1 VIRIDV
7 AGGTVPASQSYS
19 VTIAGGGLGGLTT
32 ALSLRRRG
40 LRTTVLEAAPQL
52 GEVGAGIQ
60 TAPNASRILL
70 GLGLRR
76 QLEAIRTEPL
86 DQVRRRWRD
95 GSIIAQLPLGDR
107 VKREYNAPYWH
118 YHRADLHR
126 VLLDACLDP
135 DGAGPVVEVH
145 TDAKVVDIDH
155 TEVTNPVAITTDGR
169 RFAGD
174 VLVGADGIRSSVRDA
189 MGLPDTLVFSGE
201 MAYRAL
207 IPGDKIAADPATR
220 FLLDRYH
227 STIWYGPDRH
237 LVHYMIR
244 GGEFLNVVAIVPNTL
259 DIAATWAA
267 PATADELVDAF
278 PGWDDR
284 VAAML
289 SKAEGDASKWALY
302 RRRRDPVWVDGH
314 VALLGDACHAMLPY
328 QAQGASQ
335 AMEDAAVLAEEL
347 GAVTREG
354 IPGALIRYV
363 GRRAKHAGMVQDAS
377 LENMRFYHLPDGPEQ
392 QARDAELRTFGG
404 ESDVSYDWL
413 WNGTPLNDPDLESF
427 SYAFVR

>member
-1 VIRIDV
+1 M
-7 AGGTVPASQSYS
+7 PASQSFT

-32 ALSLRRRG
+32 ALALRRRG
-40 LRTTVLEAAPQL
+40 LRTTVLEAAAQL

-76 QLEAIRTEPL
+76 ALEAIRTEPL
-86 DQVRRRWRD
+86 DQVRRRWQD
-95 GSIIAQLPLGDR
+95 GSIIAQLPLGER
-107 VKREYNAPYWH
+107 VKREYGAPYWH

-135 DGAGPVVEVH
+135 DGPGPVVEVH
-145 TDAKVVDIDH
+145 TNAAVADIDRGDP
-155 TEVTNPVAITTDGR
+155 TAPVAITSDGR

-174 VLVGADGIRSSVRDA
+174 VLVGADGIRSAVRDA

-201 MAYRAL
+201 MGFRAL

-220 FLLDRYH
+220 FLTDRYH

-244 GGEFLNVVAIVPNTL
+244 GGEYLNIVGIVPNTVDL
-259 DIAATWAA
+259 DVSWSA
-267 PATADELVDAF
+267 PATADELVDSF

-289 SKAEGDASKWALY
+289 SKAEGDASKWALF

-314 VALLGDACHAMLPY
+314 CALLGDACHAMLPY

-347 GAVTREG
+347 GSVTRDG
-354 IPGALIRYV
+354 ISGALARYV

-392 QARDAELRTFGG
+392 QERDRILRDFNG

-427 SYAFVR
+427 SYPFVR

>member
-1 VIRIDV
+1 M
-7 AGGTVPASQSYS
+7 ASQSFT
-19 VTIAGGGLGGLTT
+19 VVIAGGGLGGLTT
-32 ALSLRRRG
+32 ALALRRRG
-40 LRTTVLEAAPQL
+40 LHTVVLEQAAAL

-60 TAPNASRILL
+60 TAPNASRILF

-76 QLEAIRTEPL
+76 QLAAIRTEPS

-95 GSIIAQLPLGDR
+95 GKIIAQLPLADR
-107 VKREYNAPYWH
+107 VVGEFGAPYWH

-126 VLLDACLDP
+126 VLLDACADP
-135 DGAGPVVEVH
+135 DGAGPVTELHTSAAVVEIDR
-145 TDAKVVDIDH
+145 TDPLR
-155 TEVTNPVAITTDGR
+155 PVAVTRDGR

-174 VLVGADGIRSSVRDA
+174 VLIGADGIRSAVRDA
-189 MGLPDTLVFSGE
+189 AGFDDTLVFSGE
-201 MAYRAL
+201 MCFRAL
-207 IPGDKIAADPATR
+207 IPGDKLAADPATR

-237 LVHYMIR
+237 LVHYCIR
-244 GGEFLNVVAIVPNTL
+244 GGEFLNVVAVVPSTIDTDL
-259 DIAATWAA
+259 SWVL
-267 PATADELVDAF
+267 PATATELVESF

-289 SKAEGDASKWALY
+289 SKAEGDASKWALF
-302 RRRRDPVWVDGH
+302 RRRRDPVWVDGR

-347 GAVTREG
+347 GAVTRDG
-354 IPGALIRYV
+354 IDGALVRYV
-363 GRRAKHAGMVQDAS
+363 NRRATHAGMVQDAS
-377 LENMRFYHLPDGPEQ
+377 LQNMRLYHLPDGPEQ
-392 QARDAELRTFGG
+392 EERDRLLRDFRG

-413 WNGTPLNDPDLESF
+413 WNGTPLAGHETESH
-427 SYAFVR
+427 SYPFAR

>member
-1 VIRIDV
+1 M
-7 AGGTVPASQSYS
+7 PSNQSYE
-19 VTIAGGGLGGLTT
+19 VVVAGGGLGGLTT
-32 ALSLRRRG
+32 ALALRQRG
-40 LRTTVLEAAPQL
+40 LRVTVLEQAPQL

-76 QLEAIRTEPL
+76 QLEAIHTEPQ
-86 DQVRRRWRD
+86 DQVRRRWQD
-95 GSIIAQLPLGDR
+95 GAVIAQLPLGDR
-107 VKREYNAPYWH
+107 VKREYGAPYWH

-126 VLLDACLDP
+126 VLLDACRDP
-135 DGAGPVVEVH
+135 DGPGPVVEVH
-145 TDAKVVDIDH
+145 TDAKVVDVDR
-155 TEVTNPVAITTDGR
+155 TEPARPVAITADGR
-169 RFAGD
+169 RVAGD
-174 VLVGADGIRSSVRDA
+174 VLVGADGVRSSVRDA

-220 FLLDRYH
+220 FLLDRFH

-237 LVHYMIR
+237 LVHYFVR
-244 GGEFLNVVAIVPNTL
+244 GGEYLNVVAIVPNTL
-259 DIAATWAA
+259 DVGRTWTA
-267 PATADELVDAF
+267 PATADEMVDAF

-289 SKAEGDASKWALY
+289 SKAEGSGGDTASKWAMF

-347 GAVTREG
+347 GAVTRDG
-354 IPGALIRYV
+354 IAAALTRYV
-363 GRRAKHAGMVQDAS
+363 ARRAKHAGMVQDAS
-377 LENMRFYHLPDGPEQ
+377 LANMRFYHLPDGPEQ
-392 QARDAELRTFGG
+392 RERDRLLRCFSG

-413 WNGTPLNDPDLESF
+413 WRGTPLHDPDLESF
-427 SYAFVR
+427 SYPFVR

>member
-1 VIRIDV
+1 
-7 AGGTVPASQSYS
+7 VPPSQSYS
-19 VTIAGGGLGGLTT
+19 VTIAGGGLGGLTA
-32 ALSLRRRG
+32 ALALRQRG
-40 LRTTVLEAAPQL
+40 LRTTVLEQAPEL

-70 GLGLRR
+70 GLGLRTR
-76 QLEAIRTEPL
+76 LEKIKTEPQ

-95 GSIIAQLPLGDR
+95 GGIIAQIPLGDR
-107 VKREYNAPYWH
+107 VKREFNAPYWH

-126 VLLDACLDP
+126 ALLDACLDP
-135 DGAGPVVEVH
+135 DGPGPVVGVH
-145 TDAKVVDIDH
+145 TCAKVVDIDRADPAR
-155 TEVTNPVAITTDGR
+155 PVAVTEDGR
-169 RFAGD
+169 RFGGD
-174 VLVGADGIRSSVRDA
+174 VLLGADGIRSSVRDA

-201 MAYRAL
+201 MCYRAL

-237 LVHYMIR
+237 LVHYCIR

-259 DIAATWAA
+259 DIDQTWAE
-267 PATADELVDAF
+267 PATADELAEAF

-284 VAAML
+284 VPAML
-289 SKAEGDASKWALY
+289 SKAEGDTSKWALF

-347 GAVTREG
+347 GAVTTDG
-354 IPGALIRYV
+354 IAGALVRYV
-363 GRRAKHAGMVQDAS
+363 NRRAKHAGMVQDAS
-377 LENMRFYHLPDGPEQ
+377 WANMRFYHLPDGPEQ
-392 QARDAELRTFGG
+392 EERDRKLREFNG

-413 WNGTPLNDPDLESF
+413 WNGTPRSDPDLESF
-427 SYAFVR
+427 HYPFVR